1 MLYSLC
7 LEVLDIPTNYTREMA
22 DEYMKLAAL
31 MTREH
36 RGGSE
41 SEPSS
46 WTLNPGTSA
55 VFGESFRDK
64 RKRIK
69 GQSEYGDLPQWNLQ
83 CWIIK
88 EGDNVLQE
96 QVRIALHVNL

>member
-1 MLYSLC
+1 M
-7 LEVLDIPTNYTREMA
+7 R
-22 DEYMKLAAL
+22 
-31 MTREH
+31 
-36 RGGSE
+36 SE
-41 SEPSS
+41 LGAGTDSEPSS
-46 WTLNPGTSA
+46 MTFSPGTTV

-69 GQSEYGDLPQWNLQ
+69 AKSEYGDLPQWNLQ

-96 QVRIALHVNL
+96 QVLPLPYFLAPLS